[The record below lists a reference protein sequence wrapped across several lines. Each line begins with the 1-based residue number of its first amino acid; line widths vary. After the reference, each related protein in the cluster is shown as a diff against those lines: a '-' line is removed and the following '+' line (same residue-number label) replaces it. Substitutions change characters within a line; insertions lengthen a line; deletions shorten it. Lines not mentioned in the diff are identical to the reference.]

1 MEDVIGKLG
10 FLAGGS
16 RFRRIYEKMQIDG
29 DKAYKESGLGFKSSW
44 FPVYY
49 VLSKSQ
55 QSQTVMEITDQIAF
69 SHITVKNIINELNN
83 EGLIKISPNPNDKRS
98 KLISL
103 SEKGQA
109 LLSQLRPIWF
119 SFSSSLKNILTSGHP
134 DIINILKRIDS
145 ELIKDPLNERVRR
158 QTEKQ
163 VVILDY
169 RPSLKEHFYELA
181 GHWLLGLLKGK
192 LEEEDKFTLNNPD
205 IAYLQ
210 QGGFLFYAQ
219 YKEEIIGCVALK
231 RLDEEA
237 FEFAKLFVEPK
248 YRNLGAASKLINRC
262 ISRCKENNARE
273 LWLQTTSSLREAHN
287 LYYKLGFVDKDAPP
301 QMTVLKRTEK
311 IMCIE
316 L

>member
-55 QSQTVMEITDQIAF
+55 QPQTVMEITDQIAF
-69 SHITVKNIINELNN
+69 SHITVKNIVNELND
-83 EGLIKISPNPNDKRS
+83 EGLIIIFPNPNDKRS

-103 SEKGQA
+103 SEKGHA
-109 LLSQLRPIWF
+109 LLQQLKPIWS
-119 SFSSSLKNILTSGHP
+119 SFSDSLKNILTSGHP
-134 DIINILKRIDS
+134 DIINILKRIDY
-145 ELIKDPLNERVRR
+145 ELNKDPLNERLRR
-158 QTEKQ
+158 QKEDQ
-163 VVILDY
+163 VIILDY
-169 RPSLKEHFYELA
+169 RPSLKKHFYDLA
-181 GHWLLGLLKGK
+181 GHWLSGFLKGK
-192 LEEEDKFTLNNPD
+192 LEDDDIFTLNNPD

-210 QGGFLFYAQ
+210 QGGFLFYAKYQ
-219 YKEEIIGCVALK
+219 EEIIGCVSLK
-231 RLDEEA
+231 RLDEDT

-262 ISRCKENNARE
+262 ISRCKENNAKE
-273 LWLQTTSSLREAHN
+273 LWLQTTNSLREAHN
-287 LYYKLGFVDKDAPP
+287 LYYKLGFVDKEAPP
-301 QMTVLKRTEK
+301 QMLVLKRTEK